1 MLNVQSPLF
10 RRAAG
15 RPVWPGC
22 PHGTRGFRGARLAL
36 ALVLAATSG
45 CAAAQSLRQTGVNI
59 FNVIYGVVGVIGAIA
74 CLLTLLNWVTGNWLG
89 RDDPKKIFLQALLGT
104 ALAFGVVAILQF
116 VKDMVGG
123 SASGISNL

>member
-1 MLNVQSPLF
+1 MKEQVIAALSRIDILRF
-10 RRAAG
+10 RRA
-15 RPVWPGC
+15 V
-22 PHGTRGFRGARLAL
+22 TVARMAVGLGV
-36 ALVLAATSG
+36 LVLAVNPAM
-45 CAAAQSLRQTGVNI
+45 AQSLKQAGVNI

-89 RDDPKKIFLQALLGT
+89 RDDPKKIFFQALLGT
-104 ALAFGVVAILQF
+104 ALAFGVVAIVQF

>member
-1 MLNVQSPLF
+1 MLEQFIAPLQRVDLRSA
-10 RRAAG
+10 RRAAA
-15 RPVWPGC
+15 C
-22 PHGTRGFRGARLAL
+22 ARLVCAAGAL
-36 ALVLAATSG
+36 AMAVDPAM
-45 CAAAQSLRQTGVNI
+45 AQSLKQAGVNI

-89 RDDPKKIFLQALLGT
+89 RDDPKKIFFQSLLGT
-104 ALAFGVVAILQF
+104 ALAFAVVGIIQF

>member
-1 MLNVQSPLF
+1 MKEA
-10 RRAAG
+10 RAEL
-15 RPVWPGC
+15 
-22 PHGTRGFRGARLAL
+22 ARLTKLRAHKL
-36 ALVLAATSG
+36 ITAVPWRLCGSVVLVLASHPAL
-45 CAAAQSLRQTGVNI
+45 AQSLKQAGVNI

-89 RDDPKKIFLQALLGT
+89 RDDPKKMFFQALLGT
-104 ALAFGVVAILQF
+104 ALAFGVVAIIQF

>member
-1 MLNVQSPLF
+1 MQNHVIAALSRTDMTRI
-10 RRAAG
+10 RRT
-15 RPVWPGC
+15 V
-22 PHGTRGFRGARLAL
+22 TVARLAGG
-36 ALVLAATSG
+36 ALVLVMAANPAT
-45 CAAAQSLRQTGVNI
+45 AQSLKQAGVNI

-89 RDDPKKIFLQALLGT
+89 RDDPKKIFFQALVGT
-104 ALAFGVVAILQF
+104 ALAFGVVAIIQF

>member
-1 MLNVQSPLF
+1 MKEQVIAALSRIDTLRF
-10 RRAAG
+10 RRGLA
-15 RPVWPGC
+15 V
-22 PHGTRGFRGARLAL
+22 ARLAGGAAVL
-36 ALVLAATSG
+36 ALSAHPAM
-45 CAAAQSLRQTGVNI
+45 AQSLKQAGVNI

-89 RDDPKKIFLQALLGT
+89 RDDPKKIFFQALVGT
-104 ALAFGVVAILQF
+104 ALAFGVVAIIQF

>member
-1 MLNVQSPLF
+1 MKVPVIVTPSRIDTPRF
-10 RRAAG
+10 RRT
-15 RPVWPGC
+15 V
-22 PHGTRGFRGARLAL
+22 TVARLAAGAAVL
-36 ALVLAATSG
+36 ALATHP
-45 CAAAQSLRQTGVNI
+45 AMAQSLKQAGVNI

-89 RDDPKKIFLQALLGT
+89 RDDPKKIFFQALVGT
-104 ALAFGVVAILQF
+104 ALAFGVVAIIQF

>member
-1 MLNVQSPLF
+1 MKEQVIAALSRIDSFRF
-10 RRAAG
+10 RRGLA
-15 RPVWPGC
+15 V
-22 PHGTRGFRGARLAL
+22 ARLAGSTAAL
-36 ALVLAATSG
+36 ALASHPAT
-45 CAAAQSLRQTGVNI
+45 AQSLKQAGVNI

-89 RDDPKKIFLQALLGT
+89 RDDPKKIFFQALVGT
-104 ALAFGVVAILQF
+104 ALAFGVVAIIQF

>member
-1 MLNVQSPLF
+1 MNEHIITALSRIEVGRV
-10 RRAAG
+10 RRF
-15 RPVWPGC
+15 V
-22 PHGTRGFRGARLAL
+22 TFVRLAGG
-36 ALVLAATSG
+36 ATVLAF
-45 CAAAQSLRQTGVNI
+45 AAHPAMAQSLKQAGVNI

-89 RDDPKKIFLQALLGT
+89 RDDPKKIFFQALLGT
-104 ALAFGVVAILQF
+104 ALAFGVVAIIQF

>member
-1 MLNVQSPLF
+1 MKEQVIAALARAANLRF
-10 RRAAG
+10 RRGLA
-15 RPVWPGC
+15 V
-22 PHGTRGFRGARLAL
+22 ARLAGSTAVL
-36 ALVLAATSG
+36 ALATHP
-45 CAAAQSLRQTGVNI
+45 AMAQSLKQAGVNI

-89 RDDPKKIFLQALLGT
+89 RDDPKKIFFQALVGT
-104 ALAFGVVAILQF
+104 ALAFGVVAIIQF

>member
-1 MLNVQSPLF
+1 MFEQFIASLHRVDVAKT
-10 RRAAG
+10 RRAVSCARIACVAG
-15 RPVWPGC
+15 
-22 PHGTRGFRGARLAL
+22 AL
-36 ALVLAATSG
+36 AIAVDPVM
-45 CAAAQSLRQTGVNI
+45 AQSLRQAGVNI

-89 RDDPKKIFLQALLGT
+89 RDDPKKIFFQALLGT
-104 ALAFGVVAILQF
+104 ALAFGIVAIIQF

>member
-1 MLNVQSPLF
+1 MLRQFISLLPDVKV
-10 RRAAG
+10 RRAAAFM
-15 RPVWPGC
+15 RI
-22 PHGTRGFRGARLAL
+22 GFPFGALAL
-36 ALVLAATSG
+36 AANPAL
-45 CAAAQSLRQTGVNI
+45 AQSLKQAGVNI

-89 RDDPKKIFLQALLGT
+89 RDDPKKIFFQALLGT
-104 ALAFGVVAILQF
+104 ALAFGIVAIIQF

>member
-1 MLNVQSPLF
+1 MKEQVIAALSRVDITKV
-10 RRAAG
+10 RRT
-15 RPVWPGC
+15 V
-22 PHGTRGFRGARLAL
+22 TTARLAGAVAML
-36 ALVLAATSG
+36 ALAADP
-45 CAAAQSLRQTGVNI
+45 AMAQSLKQAGVNI

-89 RDDPKKIFLQALLGT
+89 RDDPKKIFFQALIGT
-104 ALAFGVVAILQF
+104 ALAFGVVAIIQF

>member
-1 MLNVQSPLF
+1 MLQQFTGSLPSKTYVKM
-10 RRAAG
+10 RRAAAFA
-15 RPVWPGC
+15 RIAFPL
-22 PHGTRGFRGARLAL
+22 GAMAL
-36 ALVLAATSG
+36 AANPAM
-45 CAAAQSLRQTGVNI
+45 AQSLKQAGVNI

-89 RDDPKKIFLQALLGT
+89 RDDPKKIFFQALLGT
-104 ALAFGVVAILQF
+104 ALAFGIVAIIQF

>member
-1 MLNVQSPLF
+1 MKEQVIAAPA
-10 RRAAG
+10 RAAAL
-15 RPVWPGC
+15 RYR
-22 PHGTRGFRGARLAL
+22 RGLTAARLAGGAAVL
-36 ALVLAATSG
+36 ALATHP
-45 CAAAQSLRQTGVNI
+45 AMAQSLKQAGVNI

-89 RDDPKKIFLQALLGT
+89 RDDPKKIFFQALVGT
-104 ALAFGVVAILQF
+104 ALAFGVVAIIQF

>member
-1 MLNVQSPLF
+1 MPQHFIGSLSNKTSVKVQRVASFARIAFPL
-10 RRAAG
+10 
-15 RPVWPGC
+15 
-22 PHGTRGFRGARLAL
+22 GALAL
-36 ALVLAATSG
+36 AANPAM
-45 CAAAQSLRQTGVNI
+45 AQSLKQAGINI

-89 RDDPKKIFLQALLGT
+89 RDDPKKIFFQALLGT
-104 ALAFGVVAILQF
+104 ALAFGIVAIIQF

>member
-1 MLNVQSPLF
+1 MKELAIAILSRIDVIQI
-10 RRAAG
+10 RRTA
-15 RPVWPGC
+15 
-22 PHGTRGFRGARLAL
+22 TLARLVGGVAVLAL
-36 ALVLAATSG
+36 AVNPAM
-45 CAAAQSLRQTGVNI
+45 AQSLKQAGVNI

-89 RDDPKKIFLQALLGT
+89 RDDPKKIFFQALLGT
-104 ALAFGVVAILQF
+104 ALAFGVVAIIQF